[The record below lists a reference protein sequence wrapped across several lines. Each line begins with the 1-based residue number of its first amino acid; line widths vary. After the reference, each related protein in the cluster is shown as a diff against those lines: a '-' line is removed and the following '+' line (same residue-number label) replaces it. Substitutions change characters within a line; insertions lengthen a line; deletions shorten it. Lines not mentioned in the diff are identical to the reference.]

1 MAAAASAYCHR
12 MNSLAI
18 LLVALFTLNC
28 FTSEQALPGITGT
41 GQISGK
47 VVGADGTPISGV
59 TVTTSH
65 NGEVLT
71 ATTSSSGLFSF
82 TLKEVQRGMG
92 FNLQFTKTN
101 FENASRAAV
110 ISLPN
115 LKVDIG
121 NVVMYITGSNAELS
135 ARKITGQVLD
145 NFSYRPLAGANVT
158 TTDSAG
164 QVLVVT
170 TDDNGRF
177 ALVSNYFALGST
189 FALGVFKSNYIS
201 RTDIIAV
208 ITAEEN
214 TIRNNPI
221 RLYQKFGAI
230 YGYVTEDS
238 LGTPLN
244 MVEVTLT
251 NSNNQQITCYTGGNG
266 GTYDPEPLAPGFYC
280 PDMDDDPGTPN
291 YGANGGGFKIKD
303 QFLLLG
309 NRYPITLSKTSTNC
323 TNRAPAA
330 TNCYKTKT
338 TYADVLL
345 TGNNAIPGLTQ
356 ALYWDSWIYG
366 TVSAG
371 AGVKVKLYNNSNTF
385 ITETTSGAG
394 GAFLLDH
401 PQIARAQTYKLT
413 FEKNGYSSRLIGNS
427 PPNDPVLVT
436 ISVAGPNNVGA
447 VTMTALP
454 PPNQTIIGSVT
465 DYWSTQIIPGALVS
479 ITDNNGLRTA
489 TTDAF
494 GAFSISG
501 NFTCGNNYV
510 MQISKAGY
518 TGERVVA
525 YQSFKISLP
534 MDAFLNTSG
543 GGCTRL
549 AGPPE
554 YNLASASSCDAEGTP
569 GVGAQACSNYTVLY
583 PIGLFANISGAGV
596 LNPGLKRFQYQVK
609 QTYEKFLTEK
619 VGLTISGRM
628 GALQLTSS
636 APQKNW
642 DYDTLYVHFD
652 DTPRILPNPPE
663 GKWSNHVPVNPLPTT
678 CTPTVTENCSPRANG
693 ALAEG
698 IGSDTRT
705 IPWDIKSYIYYHF
718 YAAAPGS
725 YTMETT
731 GSTDTHITLYAQTGA
746 NLGSDDDSG
755 SGSNARLTMSLSRG
769 WYYIKVR
776 GKNDNV
782 FGFFDVRVTGPVAAE
797 INYGTM
803 LSPTAT
809 YATNC
814 GPNNGNLVLSYYDA
828 TAHLLYIA
836 APGEGGSCSAN
847 ATIEKHGPV
856 GDIVRGRFDGSL
868 RPIAPAGANATI
880 SSVMPTRGFFNII
893 RQE

>member
-1 MAAAASAYCHR
+1 
-12 MNSLAI
+12 
-18 LLVALFTLNC
+18 
-28 FTSEQALPGITGT
+28 
-41 GQISGK
+41 
-47 VVGADGTPISGV
+47 
-59 TVTTSH
+59 
-65 NGEVLT
+65 
-71 ATTSSSGLFSF
+71 
-82 TLKEVQRGMG
+82 
-92 FNLQFTKTN
+92 
-101 FENASRAAV
+101 
-110 ISLPN
+110 
-115 LKVDIG
+115 
-121 NVVMYITGSNAELS
+121 
-135 ARKITGQVLD
+135 
-145 NFSYRPLAGANVT
+145 
-158 TTDSAG
+158 
-164 QVLVVT
+164 
-170 TDDNGRF
+170 
-177 ALVSNYFALGST
+177 
-189 FALGVFKSNYIS
+189 
-201 RTDIIAV
+201 
-208 ITAEEN
+208 
-214 TIRNNPI
+214 
-221 RLYQKFGAI
+221 
-230 YGYVTEDS
+230 
-238 LGTPLN
+238 
-244 MVEVTLT
+244 
-251 NSNNQQITCYTGGNG
+251 
-266 GTYDPEPLAPGFYC
+266 
-280 PDMDDDPGTPN
+280 
-291 YGANGGGFKIKD
+291 
-303 QFLLLG
+303 
-309 NRYPITLSKTSTNC
+309 
-323 TNRAPAA
+323 
-330 TNCYKTKT
+330 
-338 TYADVLL
+338 
-345 TGNNAIPGLTQ
+345 
-356 ALYWDSWIYG
+356 
-366 TVSAG
+366 
-371 AGVKVKLYNNSNTF
+371 
-385 ITETTSGAG
+385 
-394 GAFLLDH
+394 
-401 PQIARAQTYKLT
+401 
-413 FEKNGYSSRLIGNS
+413 
-427 PPNDPVLVT
+427 
-436 ISVAGPNNVGA
+436 
-447 VTMTALP
+447 
-454 PPNQTIIGSVT
+454 
-465 DYWSTQIIPGALVS
+465 
-479 ITDNNGLRTA
+479 
-489 TTDAF
+489 
-494 GAFSISG
+494 
-501 NFTCGNNYV
+501 
-510 MQISKAGY
+510 
-518 TGERVVA
+518 
-525 YQSFKISLP
+525 

-554 YNLASASSCDAEGTP
+554 YNLASASRCDAEGTP

-636 APQKNW
+636 VPQKNW

-698 IGSDTRT
+698 IGSDPRT